1 MNVGFVILGRA
12 WNNFSILDPLDSF
25 VGFIMSLAILV
36 ILPVIAVNML
46 LLLIA
51 SWVLLYAGIFLL
63 GFGGARWTT
72 DIAINYFKVVL
83 GVGLRLFVMLLIV
96 GVGSKLLSSFY
107 GKMSKN
113 VLNFEELAVMLIF
126 TIALWV
132 LISKLPPLV
141 SGIVTSSSIGSAGGI
156 GGYSTGSFMPVVGAT
171 VGIAVGAA
179 GAGMAMGAS
188 ALHNRLSNGDTVDES
203 VRRTIK
209 AANKIDDT
217 VKPWKPSQ

>member
-25 VGFIMSLAILV
+25 IGFIMSLAILV

-83 GVGLRLFVMLLIV
+83 GVGLQLFVMLLIV
-96 GVGSKLLSSFY
+96 GVGSELLSSFY

-141 SGIVTSSSIGSAGGI
+141 SGIVTGSSIGSAGGI
-156 GGYSTGSFMPVVGAT
+156 GRYSTGSFMPVVGAT
-171 VGIAVGAA
+171 AGIAVGAA
-179 GAGMAMGAS
+179 GAGMAIWV
-188 ALHNRLSNGDTVDES
+188 HRYCITV
-203 VRRTIK
+203 
-209 AANKIDDT
+209 
-217 VKPWKPSQ
+217 